1 MKKPHVTEVVVGTRN
16 HGVACS
22 CGYVYSGYKVRYKT
36 VANARLG
43 AALHRLMHDVADV
56 ADAADD
62 RG

>member
-1 MKKPHVTEVVVGTRN
+1 VKKPHVTEVVVGTRN

-22 CGYVYSGYKVRYKT
+22 CGYVYSGYKT